1 MTFML
6 LRVSRFA
13 FWLAALAA
21 AVALTIPTGWE
32 TWLTGVAVAASALA
46 YLLWRSGLAQLRP
59 DGTVLELLPD
69 AAPLTR
75 SALND
80 AAVSVEARCAQAES
94 FEAALHGVAHVLKT
108 ELGALRVTVYRVL
121 GADDTHARVSELIA
135 AQPGFHSAEQRIH
148 LRRSVLGQAITTQ
161 REAIDVGGALA
172 LPVVCPGGVVAV
184 IELTGMQIGIDA
196 DALTTLLALAQEQLS
211 QRAEPAVL
219 NRRRPADGVL
229 SSRLGEN
236 A

>member
-1 MTFML
+1 ML
-6 LRVSRFA
+6 LRVSRLA

-46 YLLWRSGLAQLRP
+46 YLLWRSGLAQLRRA
-59 DGTVLELLPD
+59 DTGRELLHD

-80 AAVSVEARCAQAES
+80 AAVLIEACCAQAGS

-135 AQPGFHSAEQRIH
+135 AQPGFHSTEQRIH
-148 LRRSVLGQAITTQ
+148 LRRSVVGQAITTQ
-161 REAIDVGGALA
+161 RDAVGAGGAVA
-172 LPVVCPGGVVAV
+172 LPVACAGGVVAV

-196 DALTTLLALAQEQLS
+196 DALTTVLELAQTQLS
-211 QRAEPAVL
+211 QRAEPGVSS
-219 NRRRPADGVL
+219 RRRAPDGVL